1 VNVFQ
6 VAEENNFMSLDNSA
20 GTNRDQLLTVG
31 DLQRFKIELLSEIK
45 SLLNDSG
52 KLQAKQ
58 WVRSNEVRKMLSVS
72 AGTLQNLRINGT
84 LSYTKVGGII
94 LYKRDDII
102 RVLEENEISNSIRH
116 GKG

>member
-6 VAEENNFMSLDNSA
+6 VAEEDNFMSLDNSA
-20 GTNRDQLLTVG
+20 GINRDQLLTVG
-31 DLQRFKIELLSEIK
+31 DLQRFKIELLSEIR

-52 KLQAKQ
+52 RSQPKQ
-58 WVRSNEVRKMLSVS
+58 WVRSNEVRRMLSVS

-84 LSYTKVGGII
+84 LAYTKIGGII

-102 RVLEENEISNSIRH
+102 RILEDNETSNAVRH